1 MGNTQPDRQVSCVV
15 VVVAAAA
22 AAASGFELKRAEAGA
37 DGHEPSVRPS

>member
-22 AAASGFELKRAEAGA
+22 ASSSGFELRRAEAGA
-37 DGHEPSVRPS
+37 DGQEPSSWPS